1 MPCRSYED
9 DNNYEVNR
17 LRAQVD
23 RLARI
28 ACAAMDELEQN
39 EIVEGVLLKNEEV
52 RDWWSAHKEADRK
65 AREAEERARRKAQLR
80 ESALKKLSPEE
91 IKALGIKK

>member
-9 DNNYEVNR
+9 DSNYEVTR

-65 AREAEERARRKAQLR
+65 AREAEERSRRKAQLR

>member
-9 DNNYEVNR
+9 DNNYEVTR

-52 RDWWSAHKEADRK
+52 RSWWVDHKEADRK
-65 AREAEERARRKAQLR
+65 AQAARERAEQKRKLR
-80 ESALKKLSPEE
+80 QNALAKLSDEE